1 MPMKPS
7 SPRRKPVSRA
17 AARNAALVNRL
28 AMPGLGSLMA
38 GRWIE
43 GILQLLVFL
52 AGFVLFCLWAFRN
65 IAEYYQ
71 MMFNDVPKT
80 APGGGELALSGVGI
94 CALAWFWA
102 VVTSFSL
109 LREASRNSLKSLE
122 SWETEHISPPVLDL
136 SGKPPKQP

>member
-1 MPMKPS
+1 
-7 SPRRKPVSRA
+7 
-17 AARNAALVNRL
+17 
-28 AMPGLGSLMA
+28 
-38 GRWIE
+38 
-43 GILQLLVFL
+43 
-52 AGFVLFCLWAFRN
+52 
-65 IAEYYQ
+65 